1 MSDEMHPQIKL
12 MKQSQLTGL
21 KTQRTTLDA
30 EIHLLE
36 TELGIKQ
43 PENKTKSAAQEFQ
56 AERDAMPNPFEVK
69 K

>member
-1 MSDEMHPQIKL
+1 MSEMHEQIKL
-12 MKQSQLTGL
+12 MKHSQLNGL

-30 EIHLLE
+30 EIDLLE
-36 TELGIKQ
+36 TELGLKQ
-43 PENKTKSAAQEFQ
+43 PENKTKSASEQFQ